1 MKITVVGA
9 GYVGFSLAV
18 LISQKYPVIVLDND
32 EGKISQINSGRSP
45 IPDKEIL
52 KLVSSTDLNLVATH
66 DQKIA
71 YTDADYVIIATP
83 TNYDSQKESFDTS
96 SVESVI
102 RDTVSINSDANIVI
116 KSTIPIGF
124 TDLMRKKYKHSKVL
138 FSPEFL
144 RENNA
149 LLDNLN
155 PSRIV
160 VGDTT
165 KEAMEFANILS
176 SCAEKK
182 EDIPILYMQS
192 KEAEAIKL
200 FSNTYLAM
208 RVSFFNELDS
218 FAEIQNLSARKIIEG
233 VSLDPR
239 IGNFY
244 NNPSFG
250 YGGYCLPK
258 DTKQLLTN
266 FDKIPNNII
275 KAVVEA
281 NETRKDFIVETILK
295 KNPSTVGVYG
305 LSMKYGS
312 DNHRESAVID
322 VLNKITQ
329 NKIKVILFEPN
340 LKNLK
345 IKNVQIAKDVN
356 ELINLSDLII
366 ANRYSRDLDSAV
378 NKVYSRDLFN
388 EN

>member
-32 EGKISQINSGRSP
+32 EGKISQINSGSSP
-45 IPDKEIL
+45 LPDKEIL
-52 KLVSSTDLNLVATH
+52 KLVTSTDLNLSATH
-66 DQKIA
+66 DKKIA
-71 YTDADYVIIATP
+71 YTDADFVIIATP
-83 TNYDSQKESFDTS
+83 TNYDSKKESFDTS
-96 SVESVI
+96 SVESVMREI
-102 RDTVSINSDANIVI
+102 VSINPDANIVI

-124 TDLMRKKYKHSKVL
+124 TDLMRKKYKHSKVF

-165 KEAMEFANILS
+165 KEATEFANILS

-192 KEAEAIKL
+192 KEAEAVKL

-258 DTKQLLTN
+258 DTKQLLAN

-275 KAVVEA
+275 KAVVAA
-281 NETRKDFIVETILK
+281 NETRKDFIVETVLK
-295 KNPSTVGVYG
+295 KSPSTVGVYG
-305 LSMKYGS
+305 LSMKHGS

-322 VLNKITQ
+322 VLNKIIQ
-329 NKIKVILFEPN
+329 KNIKVILFEPN
-340 LKNLK
+340 IKNLK
-345 IKNVQIAKDVN
+345 IKNVQIANDVN

-366 ANRYSRDLDSAV
+366 ANRYTRELDSV
-378 NKVYSRDLFN
+378 VDKVYSRDLFN

>member
-18 LISQKYPVIVLDND
+18 LISQKYPVIVIDND
-32 EGKISQINSGRSP
+32 EDKVSQINLGKSP
-45 IPDKEIL
+45 LPDKEIL
-52 KLVSSTDLNLVATH
+52 ELISSTDLILEATL
-66 DQKIA
+66 DKRIA
-71 YTDADYVIIATP
+71 YTDADFIVIATP
-83 TNYDSQKESFDTS
+83 TNYDSQKGSFDTS
-96 SVESVI
+96 SVDSVI
-102 RDTVSINSDANIVI
+102 NDIVHANSEANIVI
-116 KSTIPIGF
+116 KSTVPIGF
-124 TDLMRKKYKHSKVL
+124 TDAMRKKYNHSKVF

-144 RENNA
+144 RESKA
-149 LLDNLN
+149 LSDNLN
-155 PSRIV
+155 PSRII

-165 KEAMEFANILS
+165 KEALVFANILAK
-176 SCAEKK
+176 CAQNS
-182 EDIPILYMQS
+182 DHIPIIQMQS

-239 IGNFY
+239 IGNHY

-258 DTKQLLTN
+258 DTKQLLAN

-275 KAVVEA
+275 KAVVAA

-305 LSMKYGS
+305 LSMKHGS

-322 VLNKITQ
+322 VLNKIIKS
-329 NKIKVILFEPN
+329 KIKVILFEPN
-340 LKNLK
+340 LKK
-345 IKNVQIAKDVN
+345 IKIRNVHMAKNVN
-356 ELINLSDLII
+356 ELINSSDLII
-366 ANRYSRDLDSAV
+366 ANRYSKDLDDV
-378 NKVYSRDLFN
+378 VYKVYSRDLFN